1 MSATATASQSVP
13 VSQSSVSVPEAVS
26 AASKG
31 RVVLNAAMPARVI
44 AKHLEAGVTDTD
56 DLVTMLTTSVYPVTE
71 LVQLAAVLGAE
82 FAEVL
87 AAQQGL
93 AVAKAPAK
101 KACTVTRQE
110 FLDHAAAIEVT
121 INGVPMTASVKEF
134 STGSLGW
141 NLTGKMQVTLGGKTV
156 MAQVGLNMTVIGSKD
171 LA

>member
-13 VSQSSVSVPEAVS
+13 VSQSSVSAPVAVS

-56 DLVTMLTTSVYPVTE
+56 ALVTMLTTSVYPVTE

-93 AVAKAPAK
+93 AVATVAKAPAK

-110 FLDHAAAIEVT
+110 FL
-121 INGVPMTASVKEF
+121 GPCRRR
-134 STGSLGW
+134 LR
-141 NLTGKMQVTLGGKTV
+141 
-156 MAQVGLNMTVIGSKD
+156 
-171 LA
+171 